1 MLILSA
7 TPAIAMPPPFLE
19 SADDVIAIVY
29 SREVMEKLGNSNEI
43 KAIIRKGDNQF
54 EISTEFCTL
63 QVQVIHYVDP
73 NEPTPMVPKRNIDLG
88 NLKCVK

>member
-1 MLILSA
+1 MLVLSS
-7 TPAIAMPPPFLE
+7 TSAIAMPPPFLV

-54 EISTEFCTL
+54 EISAGYCTL
-63 QVQVIHYVDP
+63 QVQVIRYTDP
-73 NEPTPMVPKRNIDLG
+73 NEPAPMVPERNIEIGTLTCI
-88 NLKCVK
+88 K